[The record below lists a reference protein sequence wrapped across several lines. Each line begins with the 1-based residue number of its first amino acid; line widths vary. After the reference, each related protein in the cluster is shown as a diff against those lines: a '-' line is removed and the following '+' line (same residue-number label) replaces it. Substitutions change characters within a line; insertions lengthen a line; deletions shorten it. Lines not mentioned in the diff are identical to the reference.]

1 MKASPDADD
10 ASSFEG
16 AKGESYLW
24 ISDKKQWISQLVC
37 EKENSVKK
45 IWFYAIV
52 QGIVIF
58 FIVGG
63 MTYVLRGDFFFRYL
77 SPIFGLAAAV
87 LRFGT
92 ATLMKVLAPTLYDD
106 PKKKEESH
114 DH

>member
-1 MKASPDADD
+1 M
-10 ASSFEG
+10 
-16 AKGESYLW
+16 
-24 ISDKKQWISQLVC
+24 
-37 EKENSVKK
+37 KK

-63 MTYVLRGDFFFRYL
+63 MTYALRGDFFLRYL

-106 PKKKEESH
+106 PKKKEEVSH
-114 DH
+114 DN

>member
-1 MKASPDADD
+1 M
-10 ASSFEG
+10 
-16 AKGESYLW
+16 
-24 ISDKKQWISQLVC
+24 
-37 EKENSVKK
+37 KK

-87 LRFGT
+87 LRFVT
-92 ATLMKVLAPTLYDD
+92 ATLMMVLAPTLYYY
-106 PKKKEESH
+106 PKKKDESH
-114 DH
+114 DN

>member
-1 MKASPDADD
+1 M
-10 ASSFEG
+10 
-16 AKGESYLW
+16 
-24 ISDKKQWISQLVC
+24 
-37 EKENSVKK
+37 KK

-58 FIVGG
+58 FIVGS

-106 PKKKEESH
+106 PKKEGKDLH
-114 DH
+114 KN

>member
-1 MKASPDADD
+1 M
-10 ASSFEG
+10 
-16 AKGESYLW
+16 
-24 ISDKKQWISQLVC
+24 
-37 EKENSVKK
+37 KK

-63 MTYVLRGDFFFRYL
+63 MTYALRGDFFFRYL
-77 SPIFGLAAAV
+77 SLIFGLVAAV

-106 PKKKEESH
+106 PKKEGKDLH
-114 DH
+114 KN

>member
-1 MKASPDADD
+1 MKTSPDADD

-16 AKGESYLW
+16 AKGES
-24 ISDKKQWISQLVC
+24 
-37 EKENSVKK
+37 
-45 IWFYAIV
+45 YAIV

>member
-1 MKASPDADD
+1 M
-10 ASSFEG
+10 
-16 AKGESYLW
+16 
-24 ISDKKQWISQLVC
+24 
-37 EKENSVKK
+37 KK

-92 ATLMKVLAPTLYDD
+92 ATLMKVIAPNLYDD
-106 PKKKEESH
+106 PKRRKKLATITKEVGN
-114 DH
+114 

>member
-1 MKASPDADD
+1 MKRR
-10 ASSFEG
+10 
-16 AKGESYLW
+16 
-24 ISDKKQWISQLVC
+24 
-37 EKENSVKK
+37 NSVKK

-106 PKKKEESH
+106 PKKEGKDLH
-114 DH
+114 KN

>member
-1 MKASPDADD
+1 MK
-10 ASSFEG
+10 
-16 AKGESYLW
+16 KN
-24 ISDKKQWISQLVC
+24 LVLRNRSGNC
-37 EKENSVKK
+37 DL
-45 IWFYAIV
+45 
-52 QGIVIF
+52 

-106 PKKKEESH
+106 PQKERREPR
-114 DH
+114 

>member
-1 MKASPDADD
+1 M
-10 ASSFEG
+10 
-16 AKGESYLW
+16 
-24 ISDKKQWISQLVC
+24 
-37 EKENSVKK
+37 KK

-58 FIVGG
+58 IVGG
-63 MTYVLRGDFFFRYL
+63 MTYALRGDFFFRYL

-114 DH
+114 DN

>member
-1 MKASPDADD
+1 M
-10 ASSFEG
+10 
-16 AKGESYLW
+16 
-24 ISDKKQWISQLVC
+24 
-37 EKENSVKK
+37 KK

-63 MTYVLRGDFFFRYL
+63 MTYALRGDFFFRYL

-92 ATLMKVLAPTLYDD
+92 ATLMILVRLTGMNIKTIQRNM
-106 PKKKEESH
+106 SMH
-114 DH
+114 WI

>member
-1 MKASPDADD
+1 M
-10 ASSFEG
+10 
-16 AKGESYLW
+16 
-24 ISDKKQWISQLVC
+24 
-37 EKENSVKK
+37 KK

-63 MTYVLRGDFFFRYL
+63 MTYVLRGDFFFRYVL
-77 SPIFGLAAAV
+77 AMANTEEEKQHCRPIFGIAAAV

-114 DH
+114 DN

>member
-1 MKASPDADD
+1 M
-10 ASSFEG
+10 
-16 AKGESYLW
+16 
-24 ISDKKQWISQLVC
+24 
-37 EKENSVKK
+37 KK

-63 MTYVLRGDFFFRYL
+63 MTYALRGDFFFRYL
-77 SPIFGLAAAV
+77 SFIFGLVAAV

-106 PKKKEESH
+106 PKKERKDLH
-114 DH
+114 KN

>member
-1 MKASPDADD
+1 M
-10 ASSFEG
+10 
-16 AKGESYLW
+16 
-24 ISDKKQWISQLVC
+24 
-37 EKENSVKK
+37 KK

-63 MTYVLRGDFFFRYL
+63 MTYALRGDFFFRYL

-87 LRFGT
+87 LRFWT

-114 DH
+114 DN

>member
-1 MKASPDADD
+1 M
-10 ASSFEG
+10 
-16 AKGESYLW
+16 
-24 ISDKKQWISQLVC
+24 
-37 EKENSVKK
+37 KK

-63 MTYVLRGDFFFRYL
+63 MTYALRGDFFFRYL

-106 PKKKEESH
+106 PKKEGKDLH
-114 DH
+114 KN

>member
-1 MKASPDADD
+1 M
-10 ASSFEG
+10 
-16 AKGESYLW
+16 
-24 ISDKKQWISQLVC
+24 
-37 EKENSVKK
+37 KK

-92 ATLMKVLAPTLYDD
+92 GDFNEGASTHSLR
-106 PKKKEESH
+106 
-114 DH
+114 

>member
-1 MKASPDADD
+1 M
-10 ASSFEG
+10 
-16 AKGESYLW
+16 
-24 ISDKKQWISQLVC
+24 
-37 EKENSVKK
+37 KK

-63 MTYVLRGDFFFRYL
+63 MTYALRGDFFFRYL

-92 ATLMKVLAPTLYDD
+92 ATLMKVIAPISTMIPKRRKKLATIT
-106 PKKKEESH
+106 KEVGN
-114 DH
+114 

>member
-1 MKASPDADD
+1 M
-10 ASSFEG
+10 
-16 AKGESYLW
+16 
-24 ISDKKQWISQLVC
+24 
-37 EKENSVKK
+37 KK

-106 PKKKEESH
+106 PKKEGKDLH
-114 DH
+114 KN

>member
-1 MKASPDADD
+1 M
-10 ASSFEG
+10 
-16 AKGESYLW
+16 
-24 ISDKKQWISQLVC
+24 
-37 EKENSVKK
+37 KK

-63 MTYVLRGDFFFRYL
+63 MTYALRGDFFFRYL

-92 ATLMKVLAPTLYDD
+92 ATLMKGDSPHSLR
-106 PKKKEESH
+106 
-114 DH
+114 